1 MRKSKS
7 PAGSQ
12 TQLVLNYLKA
22 GGILDRTD
30 ALVHYRIYN
39 LPEVIHKLRNKG
51 HRILTIPALDPYGA
65 ARCVY
70 VYDRSI
76 FC

>member
-7 PAGSQ
+7 PAGTQ

-22 GGILDRTD
+22 GGIIDRTD
-30 ALVHYRIYN
+30 ALVHYRVYN
-39 LPEVIHKLRNKG
+39 LPEVIRKLRNKG